1 MPNMFRRLSVGARVE
16 VIAERGPDG
25 TPVRSGSTPPAH
37 ASHDPVLHATTP
49 WPWKERKRG
58 EEFHQTT
65 SSRKETGTL
74 KDDTSATTADQLMA
88 ETLDYARVLAAL
100 AAGLEPDDPEY
111 AHAANAARRMVH
123 AFAPMGVGVT
133 PAAGPAF
140 DADQARAIAAGLYSR
155 LLERHMVHLAQAV
168 NLSLSELTLVDTG
181 AVGLPKQAR
190 RQLSIPRPA
199 RDGEAR

>member
-1 MPNMFRRLSVGARVE
+1 M
-16 VIAERGPDG
+16 
-25 TPVRSGSTPPAH
+25 
-37 ASHDPVLHATTP
+37 
-49 WPWKERKRG
+49 
-58 EEFHQTT
+58 
-65 SSRKETGTL
+65 

-111 AHAANAARRMVH
+111 AHAANAARRMVQ

-140 DADQARAIAAGLYSR
+140 DADQARAIAAGLYPR

-181 AVGLPKQAR
+181 AAGLPKQAR
-190 RQLSIPRPA
+190 RQLSIPHPA
-199 RDGEAR
+199 RDGKAR

>member
-1 MPNMFRRLSVGARVE
+1 M
-16 VIAERGPDG
+16 
-25 TPVRSGSTPPAH
+25 
-37 ASHDPVLHATTP
+37 
-49 WPWKERKRG
+49 
-58 EEFHQTT
+58 
-65 SSRKETGTL
+65 L

-111 AHAANAARRMVH
+111 AHAANAARRMVR

-140 DADQARAIAAGLYSR
+140 DADQARAIAAGLYPR
-155 LLERHMVHLAQAV
+155 LLERHMVHLAQA
-168 NLSLSELTLVDTG
+168 ELTLVDTG